1 MSLARLCS
9 RLAKVEAQW
18 RPWVVADVL
27 RRVWQCAPSE
37 LGAFLVD
44 VLTSVDKV
52 TATAIMAQLPDT
64 ALEALIGPEASRL
77 MHTLNPTTPLSLALC
92 FSALTMGKIRLVI
105 APLDPCLLYTSDA
118 ADE

>member
-1 MSLARLCS
+1 MSLPRLCS
-9 RLAKVEAQW
+9 RLSKLEARW
-18 RPWVVADVL
+18 RPWVVADIL
-27 RRVWQCAPSE
+27 RRVRQCAPSE

-77 MHTLNPTTPLSLALC
+77 MHTL
-92 FSALTMGKIRLVI
+92 
-105 APLDPCLLYTSDA
+105 SDA
-118 ADE
+118 ELEALARGGPAATRQFQQALRSLQHQEDVCS

>member
-1 MSLARLCS
+1 MSLPRLCS
-9 RLAKVEAQW
+9 RLSKLEARW
-18 RPWVVADVL
+18 RPWVVADIL
-27 RRVWQCAPSE
+27 RRVRQCAPSE

-77 MHTLNPTTPLSLALC
+77 MHTL
-92 FSALTMGKIRLVI
+92 
-105 APLDPCLLYTSDA
+105 SDA
-118 ADE
+118 ELEALARGDPAATRRFQRALRALQHQEDVCS